1 MPKRESTINYAY
13 QKSVSYS
20 QYSMYKQC
28 NFRWYMNYVKKQR
41 VFKPSIHT
49 LFGTSFHETIQ
60 EYLRLMYEESVKKS
74 EEFDYETFLKER
86 MIANY
91 KEEMEKNK
99 DEHYVNKED
108 FNAFIQDGINIM
120 SWVKKNRKKY
130 FTTKKVKLVGIEIPM
145 EQYIVDDIPNVIMQG
160 YIDIIFYDQDLK
172 KYIVIDFKTSTG
184 GWKDSDKKDETKLSQ
199 LLLYKHF
206 YSRALKISP
215 EEVEVMFMIVKRR
228 PFISED
234 FPTHWVQEIKPAQG
248 KAKLKKAVEEFESFV
263 RDCFTADAKYQE
275 REYPKS
281 PDNCKFCEFLN
292 KPEICNR
299 TNLVT

>member
-28 NFRWYMNYVKKQR
+28 NFRWYLNYVKKQR

-74 EEFDYETFLKER
+74 EEFDYENFLKER

-99 DEHYVNKED
+99 DEHYVKKED
-108 FNAFIQDGINIM
+108 FNAFIQDGVNIM

-130 FTTKKVKLVGIEIPM
+130 FTTRKVKLIGIEIPM
-145 EQYIVDDIPNVIMQG
+145 EQYIVEDIPNVIMQG
-160 YIDIIFYDQDLK
+160 YIDIIFYDEDLK
-172 KYIVIDFKTSTG
+172 KYTVIDFKTSTS
-184 GWKDSDKKDETKLSQ
+184 GWKDADKKDDTKLSQ

-215 EEVEVMFMIVKRR
+215 EDVDVMFMIVKRR

-248 KAKLKKAVEEFESFV
+248 KAKLKKAVEDFEAFV
-263 RDCFTADAKYQE
+263 RDCFTPEAKFVDK
-275 REYPKS
+275 EYPKNF
-281 PDNCKFCEFLN
+281 DACKWCEFKD
-292 KPEICNR
+292 KPEICSKS
-299 TNLVT
+299 

>member
-28 NFRWYMNYVKKQR
+28 NFRWYLNYVKKQR

-74 EEFDYETFLKER
+74 EEFDYENFLKER
-86 MIANY
+86 MIVNY

-99 DEHYVNKED
+99 DEHYVKKED
-108 FNAFIQDGINIM
+108 FNAFIQDGVNIM

-130 FTTKKVKLVGIEIPM
+130 FTTRKVKLIGIEIPM
-145 EQYIVDDIPNVIMQG
+145 EQYIVEDIPNVIMQG
-160 YIDIIFYDQDLK
+160 YIDIIFYDEDLK
-172 KYIVIDFKTSTG
+172 KYTVIDFKTSTS
-184 GWKDSDKKDETKLSQ
+184 GWKDADKKDDTKLSQ

-215 EEVEVMFMIVKRR
+215 EDVDVMFMIVKRR

-248 KAKLKKAVEEFESFV
+248 KAKLKKAVEDFEAFV
-263 RDCFTADAKYQE
+263 RDCFTPEAKFVDK
-275 REYPKS
+275 EYPKS
-281 PDNCKFCEFLN
+281 PENCKFCEFKD
-292 KPEICNR
+292 KPEICSKS
-299 TNLVT
+299 

>member
-28 NFRWYMNYVKKQR
+28 NFRWYLNYVKKQR

-86 MIANY
+86 MVINY
-91 KEEMEKNK
+91 KEELEKNK
-99 DEHYVNKED
+99 DQHYVNKED
-108 FNAFIQDGINIM
+108 FNAFIQDGINII
-120 SWVKKNRKKY
+120 SWLKKHRKKY
-130 FTTKKVKLVGIEIPM
+130 FTTKKVKLVGIEVPM
-145 EQYIVDDIPNVIMQG
+145 EQYIVEDIPNVIMQG
-160 YIDIIFYDQDLK
+160 YIDIIFYDEDLK
-172 KYIVIDFKTSTG
+172 IYIIIDFKTSTS
-184 GWKDSDKKDETKLSQ
+184 GWKDSDKKDDVKLSQ

-206 YSRALKISP
+206 YSRALKISH
-215 EEVEVMFMIVKRR
+215 EEVEVMFMVVKRR

-248 KAKLKKAVEEFESFV
+248 KAKLKKAVQEFEAFI
-263 RDCFTADAKYQE
+263 RDCFTQDAKYIDK
-275 REYPKS
+275 EYAK
-281 PDNCKFCEFLN
+281 NLEGCKFCEFKDN
-292 KPEICNR
+292 QEICSR
-299 TNLVT
+299 S

>member
-1 MPKRESTINYAY
+1 
-13 QKSVSYS
+13 
-20 QYSMYKQC
+20 
-28 NFRWYMNYVKKQR
+28 
-41 VFKPSIHT
+41 
-49 LFGTSFHETIQ
+49 
-60 EYLRLMYEESVKKS
+60 MYEESVKKS

>member
-28 NFRWYMNYVKKQR
+28 NFRWYLNYVKKHR

-74 EEFDYETFLKER
+74 DEFDYETFLKER

-91 KEEMEKNK
+91 KEEMEKNNN
-99 DEHYVNKED
+99 EHYVNKED
-108 FNAFIQDGINIM
+108 FNDFIQDGINIM
-120 SWVKKNRKKY
+120 SWLKKHRKKY
-130 FTTKKVKLVGIEIPM
+130 FTTKKVKLIGIEIPM

-160 YIDIIFYDQDLK
+160 YIDIIFYDEELK
-172 KYIVIDFKTSTG
+172 KYIIIDFKTSTS
-184 GWKDSDKKDETKLSQ
+184 GWKESDKKDELKLSQ
-199 LLLYKHF
+199 VLLYKHF
-206 YSRALKISP
+206 YSRALKITP
-215 EEVEVMFMIVKRR
+215 EEVEVMFMVVKRR
-228 PFISED
+228 PFVSED

-248 KAKLKKAVEEFESFV
+248 KAKLKKAVEDFESFV
-263 RDCFTADAKYQE
+263 RDCFTKDAKYIDK
-275 REYPKS
+275 EYAKN
-281 PDNCKFCEFLN
+281 PDNCKFCEFVN

>member
-28 NFRWYMNYVKKQR
+28 NFRWYLNYVKKQR

-74 EEFDYETFLKER
+74 EEFDYENFLKER

-99 DEHYVNKED
+99 DEHYVKKED
-108 FNAFIQDGINIM
+108 FNAFIQDGVNIM

-130 FTTKKVKLVGIEIPM
+130 FTTRKVKLIGIEIPM
-145 EQYIVDDIPNVIMQG
+145 EQYIVEDIPNVIMQG
-160 YIDIIFYDQDLK
+160 YIDIIFYDEDLK
-172 KYIVIDFKTSTG
+172 KYTVIDFKTSTS
-184 GWKDSDKKDETKLSQ
+184 GWKDADKKDDTKLSQ

-215 EEVEVMFMIVKRR
+215 EDVDVMFMIVKRR

-248 KAKLKKAVEEFESFV
+248 KAKLKKAVEDFEAFV
-263 RDCFTADAKYQE
+263 RDCFTPEAKFVDKEYTKNFDA
-275 REYPKS
+275 
-281 PDNCKFCEFLN
+281 CKWCEFKD
-292 KPEICNR
+292 KPEICSKS
-299 TNLVT
+299 

>member
-1 MPKRESTINYAY
+1 MPKRESTINSAY

-28 NFRWYMNYVKKQR
+28 NFRWYLNYVKKQR

-74 EEFDYETFLKER
+74 EEFDYENFLKER

-99 DEHYVNKED
+99 DEHYVKKED
-108 FNAFIQDGINIM
+108 FNAFIQDGVNIM

-130 FTTKKVKLVGIEIPM
+130 FTTRKVKLIGIEIPM
-145 EQYIVDDIPNVIMQG
+145 EQYIVEDIPNVIMQG
-160 YIDIIFYDQDLK
+160 YIDIIFYDEDLK
-172 KYIVIDFKTSTG
+172 KYTVIDFKTSTS
-184 GWKDSDKKDETKLSQ
+184 GWKDADKKDDMKLSQ

-215 EEVEVMFMIVKRR
+215 EDVDVMFMIVKRR

-248 KAKLKKAVEEFESFV
+248 KAKLKKAVEDFEAFV
-263 RDCFTADAKYQE
+263 RDCFTKDAKYID

-281 PDNCKFCEFLN
+281 PENCKFCEFLN
-292 KPEICNR
+292 KPEICSKS
-299 TNLVT
+299 

>member
-1 MPKRESTINYAY
+1 MPKRESTINYVY

-28 NFRWYMNYVKKQR
+28 NFRWYLNYVKKQR

-74 EEFDYETFLKER
+74 EEFDYENFLKER

-99 DEHYVNKED
+99 DEHYVKKED
-108 FNAFIQDGINIM
+108 FNAFIQDGVNIM

-130 FTTKKVKLVGIEIPM
+130 FTTRKVKLIGIEIPM
-145 EQYIVDDIPNVIMQG
+145 EQYIVEDIPNVIMQG
-160 YIDIIFYDQDLK
+160 YIDIIFYDEDLK
-172 KYIVIDFKTSTG
+172 KYTVIDFKTSTS
-184 GWKDSDKKDETKLSQ
+184 GWKDADKKDDTKLSQ

-215 EEVEVMFMIVKRR
+215 EDVDVMFMIVKRR

-248 KAKLKKAVEEFESFV
+248 KAKLKKAVEDFEAFV
-263 RDCFTADAKYQE
+263 RDCFTPEAKFVDK
-275 REYPKS
+275 EYPKS
-281 PDNCKFCEFLN
+281 PENCKFCEFLN

>member
-28 NFRWYMNYVKKQR
+28 NFRWYLNYVKKQR

-74 EEFDYETFLKER
+74 EEFDYENFLKER

-99 DEHYVNKED
+99 DEHYVKKED
-108 FNAFIQDGINIM
+108 FNAFIQDGVNIM

-130 FTTKKVKLVGIEIPM
+130 FTTRKVKLIGIEIPM
-145 EQYIVDDIPNVIMQG
+145 EQYIVEDIPNVIMQG
-160 YIDIIFYDQDLK
+160 YIDIIFYDEDLK
-172 KYIVIDFKTSTG
+172 KYTVIDFKTSTS
-184 GWKDSDKKDETKLSQ
+184 GWKDADKKDDMKLSQ

-215 EEVEVMFMIVKRR
+215 EDVDVMFMIVKRR

-248 KAKLKKAVEEFESFV
+248 KAKLKKAVEDFEAFV
-263 RDCFTADAKYQE
+263 RDCFTKDAKYID

-281 PDNCKFCEFLN
+281 PENCKFCEFLN
-292 KPEICNR
+292 KPEICSKS
-299 TNLVT
+299 

>member
-28 NFRWYMNYVKKQR
+28 NFRWYLNYVKKQR

-74 EEFDYETFLKER
+74 EEFDYENFLKER

-99 DEHYVNKED
+99 DEHYVKKED
-108 FNAFIQDGINIM
+108 FNAFIQDGVNIM

-130 FTTKKVKLVGIEIPM
+130 FTTRKVKLIGIEIPM
-145 EQYIVDDIPNVIMQG
+145 EQYIVEDIPNVIMQG
-160 YIDIIFYDQDLK
+160 YIDIIFYDEDLK
-172 KYIVIDFKTSTG
+172 KYTVIDFKTSTS
-184 GWKDSDKKDETKLSQ
+184 GWKDADKKDDTKLSQ

-215 EEVEVMFMIVKRR
+215 EDVDVMFMIVKRR

-248 KAKLKKAVEEFESFV
+248 KAKLKKAVEDFEAFV
-263 RDCFTADAKYQE
+263 RDCFTPEAKFVDK
-275 REYPKS
+275 EYPKS
-281 PDNCKFCEFLN
+281 PENCKFCEFLN
-292 KPEICNR
+292 KPEICSKS
-299 TNLVT
+299 